1 MAKLL
6 AMSSPSA
13 LKSSS
18 SSVAAHIIYIY
29 FQILIICGNV
39 SWCNITRKKPNE
51 AIRMHGALPS
61 CLHVEAW
68 CGVNTECQ
76 RTEMSHGIPRES
88 KQMQTPR
95 GQARCKP
102 ANNTISGKGENVSQ
116 VQTTNKFSVRVSLCV
131 CPYQHRL
138 LNITTVLG

>member
-6 AMSSPSA
+6 AMSSLSA

-39 SWCNITRKKPNE
+39 SWCNITKKKPNE

-61 CLHVEAW
+61 CLHAEAW
-68 CGVNTECQ
+68 CWVNTECQ
-76 RTEMSHGIPRES
+76 RTEVRHRIPRES
-88 KQMQTPR
+88 KKMQTPR
-95 GQARCKP
+95 GQAHCMP
-102 ANNTISGKGENVSQ
+102 ANNTISGKRENVSQ
-116 VQTTNKFSVRVSLCV
+116 VRTSNKFSVSASLCV
-131 CPYQHRL
+131 CPYQPRL
-138 LNITTVLG
+138 LNITLVLG

>member
-18 SSVAAHIIYIY
+18 SSVAAHIIYVY

-39 SWCNITRKKPNE
+39 SWCNITKKQPNE
-51 AIRMHGALPS
+51 AIRMHGVLPS

-68 CGVNTECQ
+68 CWVNIECQ
-76 RTEMSHGIPRES
+76 RTEMRHEIPRES
-88 KQMQTPR
+88 KKMQKPR
-95 GQARCKP
+95 GQAHCMP
-102 ANNTISGKGENVSQ
+102 ANKTINGKRKNVSQ
-116 VQTTNKFSVRVSLCV
+116 VKTLNKFAASASLCV
-131 CPYQHRL
+131 CPYQHSL
-138 LNITTVLG
+138 